1 MNKSIVCTLLACFVA
16 IFISGCKSVES
27 RPVNSQQSKLG
38 VLVLAGEGLNSGY
51 NEAWSSS
58 FVFEASAKVAAAV
71 QKEIQHRGTS
81 AQVFLSRDRSVNPRK
96 YLGELLSQDKR
107 DGLFQVNIIH
117 KKQGDS
123 YSITLSLRYNPL
135 QWGEDPTKG
144 QNIITLSGPTANYS
158 LGNDESFSDEKLKGY
173 AQDFVARLY
182 AEGFI
187 GK

>member
-1 MNKSIVCTLLACFVA
+1 MSKATVFGLLACFVV
-16 IFISGCKSVES
+16 IFASGCKSVEP

-38 VLVLAGEGLNSGY
+38 VLVLAGEGMNSGY
-51 NEAWSSS
+51 KEAWSSS

-71 QKEIQHRGTS
+71 QKEIQHRGTV
-81 AQVFLSRDRSVNPRK
+81 AQVFLSRDRSADPRT
-96 YLGELLSQDKR
+96 YLVELLSQDKR
-107 DGLFQVNIIH
+107 DGLVQVNIIH

-144 QNIITLSGPTANYS
+144 QNIITLTGPTANYL

-182 AEGFI
+182 SEGFI